1 VPNPARNF
9 SGAGL
14 DRTFA
19 KWSNSGF
26 AGIEIR
32 YNEFVHF
39 VILKVFWSQVVRVP
53 VDGSLFVSGVVKW
66 VVDDRRMSHDK
77 ERHVGEE
84 VE

>member
-1 VPNPARNF
+1 MVEFRI
-9 SGAGL
+9 
-14 DRTFA
+14 
-19 KWSNSGF
+19 